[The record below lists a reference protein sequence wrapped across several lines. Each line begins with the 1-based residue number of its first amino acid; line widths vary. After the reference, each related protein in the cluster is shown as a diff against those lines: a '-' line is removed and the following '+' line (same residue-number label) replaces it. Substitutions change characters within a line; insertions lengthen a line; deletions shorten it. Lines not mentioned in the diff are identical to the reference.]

1 LPPYTTVEKLRE
13 YTIKDNNG
21 YGDYDWDILA
31 NEWDEMPLADWG
43 VDMPAFEEMADS
55 EEENTTVEEDDFDE
69 ESDTVVCRCKRG
81 DVWQLGNHRV
91 MCGDSTNE
99 ADVEKLRGGVLADL
113 WITDPPYNVAY
124 KGGTKD
130 KLTIEND
137 NMDSLSFRL
146 FLRDAFN
153 LANQGLKDGGSFY
166 VWFATREHINFESAL
181 NEVGLQVRQELI
193 WNKNTFTLGRQDYQW
208 KHEPCLYGWKGGAPH
223 YFTDSRKLSTVYED
237 TLSVDFKKMR
247 KDELLKWIREITQ
260 TDIATSVINEDK
272 PTRNGEHPTMKPVK
286 LIGYLIKNSSKAG
299 DVIIDNFGGSGTT
312 LIACEQLNRKCLMME
327 YDPHYCDVIIARWEK
342 LTGETAIKIE

>member
-1 LPPYTTVEKLRE
+1 
-13 YTIKDNNG
+13 
-21 YGDYDWDILA
+21 
-31 NEWDEMPLADWG
+31 
-43 VDMPAFEEMADS
+43 
-55 EEENTTVEEDDFDE
+55 
-69 ESDTVVCRCKRG
+69 
-81 DVWQLGNHRV
+81 
-91 MCGDSTNE
+91 
-99 ADVEKLRGGVLADL
+99 
-113 WITDPPYNVAY
+113 
-124 KGGTKD
+124 
-130 KLTIEND
+130 
-137 NMDSLSFRL
+137 MDSLSFRL